1 VRGRHLST
9 RYQIGRFLLQSLR
22 PTLMTVGYC
31 PQSLA
36 LDYPT
41 QLSSR
46 EDAQAEIRLP
56 ELIAA
61 KMNAEA
67 ATQNKEDMAIPLHHR
82 MTR

>member
-1 VRGRHLST
+1 
-9 RYQIGRFLLQSLR
+9 
-22 PTLMTVGYC
+22 LMTVGYC

-56 ELIAA
+56 ELNAA

-67 ATQNKEDMAIPLHHR
+67 AMQMKKTWLYPFTTGWQHERRKNDRSPEGEKVHGF
-82 MTR
+82 